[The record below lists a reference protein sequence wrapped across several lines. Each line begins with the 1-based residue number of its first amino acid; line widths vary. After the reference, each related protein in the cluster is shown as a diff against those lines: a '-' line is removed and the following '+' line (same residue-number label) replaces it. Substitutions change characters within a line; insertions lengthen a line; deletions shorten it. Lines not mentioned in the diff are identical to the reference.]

1 MCVSHLGLHSFC
13 SVPFVLCY
21 FQSQCITYVTQL
33 SMCLIMLSPEDRDV
47 LGFYSFV
54 LLLEHWIMAKV
65 REANN
70 CQNPTEL
77 K

>member
-1 MCVSHLGLHSFC
+1 
-13 SVPFVLCY
+13 
-21 FQSQCITYVTQL
+21 
-33 SMCLIMLSPEDRDV
+33 MCLIMLSPEDRDV